1 MTTNNL
7 LIGTCGTALSFI
19 GTATQTNEILQNIS
33 LVITIIGGIITF
45 IILPLLNWYQK
56 SKQDGK
62 IDNDEIKDGI
72 DIIVDGTEKIKDEI
86 DKKDNNKKEG

>member
-1 MTTNNL
+1 MTNNNL
-7 LIGTCGTALSFI
+7 LIGTIGTTLSFVGTAI
-19 GTATQTNEILQNIS
+19 QTNEILQNIS

-45 IILPLLNWYQK
+45 FILPLLNWYHK

-72 DIIVDGTEKIKDEI
+72 NIIVDGTKKIKDEI
-86 DKKDNNKKEG
+86 GKKDNNKKEG

>member
-7 LIGTCGTALSFI
+7 LIGTCGTTLSFI

-62 IDNDEIKDGI
+62 IDNDELKDGI

>member
-1 MTTNNL
+1 MTNNNL

-62 IDNDEIKDGI
+62 IDKDELKDGI

-86 DKKDNNKKEG
+86 GKKNNNKKEG

>member
-19 GTATQTNEILQNIS
+19 GTATQTNEVLQNIS
-33 LVITIIGGIITF
+33 LVITIIGLIITF
-45 IILPLLNWYQK
+45 IILPLLNWYHK

-62 IDNDEIKDGI
+62 IDNDELKDGI
-72 DIIVDGTEKIKDEI
+72 NIIVDGTEKIKNKI

>member
-7 LIGTCGTALSFI
+7 LIGTIGTTLSFVGTAI
-19 GTATQTNEILQNIS
+19 QTNEILQNIS

-45 IILPLLNWYQK
+45 IILPLLNWYHK

-72 DIIVDGTEKIKDEI
+72 NIIVDGTKKIKDEI